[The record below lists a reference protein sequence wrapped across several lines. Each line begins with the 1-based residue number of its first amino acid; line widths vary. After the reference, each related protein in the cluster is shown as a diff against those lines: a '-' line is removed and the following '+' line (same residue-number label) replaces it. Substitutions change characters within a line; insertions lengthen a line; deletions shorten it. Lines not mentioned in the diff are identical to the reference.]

1 MRTILVLCTLIV
13 VFSSCTSSSNVYYI
27 SDVGIYMKIQDS
39 GRRVLHYKEDAV
51 ISFCQSPHFEEM
63 KKADM
68 IIARKGIDWS
78 YPLVLMMEK
87 GSFVIYYETFT
98 GATAYPVFFR
108 FEKIERFQY
117 SRYYNPDPI
126 AHEQQD
132 TLFFKRMEDESYTIK
147 APFVAVYFDEK
158 FNRVFVSLPDQ
169 IKLEE
174 IYPI

>member
-27 SDVGIYMKIQDS
+27 SDVGIYMKIQDR

-68 IIARKGIDWS
+68 IVARKGIDWS

-87 GSFVIYYETFT
+87 GS
-98 GATAYPVFFR
+98 
-108 FEKIERFQY
+108 
-117 SRYYNPDPI
+117 S
-126 AHEQQD
+126 HEQQD
-132 TLFFKRMEDESYTIK
+132 TPFFKRMEDESYTIK